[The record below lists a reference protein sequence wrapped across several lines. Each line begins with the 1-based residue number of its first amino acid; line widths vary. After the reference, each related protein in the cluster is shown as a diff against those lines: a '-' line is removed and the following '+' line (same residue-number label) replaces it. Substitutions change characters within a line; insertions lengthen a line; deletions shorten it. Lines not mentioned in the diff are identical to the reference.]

1 MARKRKED
9 ITNNTSNGS
18 FGEAFQSALN
28 SMCDFNAPD
37 PVLCSTGS
45 SLLDTII
52 GGGLL
57 SGKYHVFAA
66 PAHSGKSTTCIRT
79 IAKFLEDYKDSS
91 VLWIDGEQATP
102 PSRLMQLG
110 IPYIHEK
117 DIDGNDVIDSY
128 TGLPKAELKP
138 NGDIKWDDRFFRIP
152 VNITLEKAFGLIDKC
167 IEVKI
172 NYSKEADPL
181 LVVFDSLDSLP
192 SEKEMETD
200 DPNKAIGERAKVLGF
215 YMKRYLYKL
224 RQYNMCVVFI
234 QHIGKKINMMGPY
247 EAYDG
252 RMSTLKDFTI
262 TGGKSMQFYPFNM
275 IMFRARVGNTLDK
288 ELEDMGIDSGF
299 LVEATTLKAKS
310 FSFNL
315 TVPLIFNT
323 LKGFDEYPTRFYNM
337 KKNDWLKGSGV
348 ARYLPEFPDEKFNG
362 KTFFTK
368 LKEDPSFK
376 EKVDISWKN
385 YLDVTYK
392 KYRSMMATMN
402 DTNQNIDI
410 NEFDDSVANK
420 ALNDFMSMG
429 DVGEVSAQTPNTI
442 SFNEEVIPTSIT
454 ISNNDEAV

>member
-9 ITNNTSNGS
+9 INNNINNGS

-28 SMCDFNAPD
+28 SMCDFDAPD

-57 SGKYHVFAA
+57 TGKYHVFAA

-117 DIDGNDVIDSY
+117 DIDGNDVIDNY

-288 ELEDMGIDSGF
+288 ELED
-299 LVEATTLKAKS
+299 
-310 FSFNL
+310 
-315 TVPLIFNT
+315 NT
-323 LKGFDEYPTRFYNM
+323 FVF
-337 KKNDWLKGSGV
+337 
-348 ARYLPEFPDEKFNG
+348 RY
-362 KTFFTK
+362 
-368 LKEDPSFK
+368 S
-376 EKVDISWKN
+376 DI
-385 YLDVTYK
+385 V
-392 KYRSMMATMN
+392 
-402 DTNQNIDI
+402 
-410 NEFDDSVANK
+410 
-420 ALNDFMSMG
+420 
-429 DVGEVSAQTPNTI
+429 
-442 SFNEEVIPTSIT
+442 
-454 ISNNDEAV
+454 